1 MAAPY
6 HARVAL
12 PLRQVAVRPLLWW
25 LVASVFLVRDV
36 VGNLLTSYRPDA
48 ASVIEA
54 GHRWLTDPVAI
65 YADTAKHLAETGL
78 VPVTGLIRPPAA
90 AMLAAPFSLLP
101 GTWQVPAWTVADA
114 VAAGIGL
121 LLVQRYVT
129 RMPLERAV
137 FWAVALYCPPLYA
150 EVNAGQIGGFVLLFA
165 CGGLVA
171 AERRP
176 GLAGALAGAAAS
188 LKLYPAL
195 MALGARARWRPF
207 LIGAIAIGGLIT
219 LLACI
224 PLGAGGAWFYVT
236 NVLLPS
242 LRAPNPDCSQTSI
255 ATLFGRSLGGDPYPI
270 IEPNDSI
277 TTLQSPLHLG
287 TLAAVL
293 TVVALAAVVIAAVAA
308 ARASGWNPTYG
319 MALGLALGGLLP
331 GELNTYQYLPLLP
344 LILLVTVKAI
354 RNGRWKQLTG
364 IAIGLLLWLR
374 QPCLLPFPNL
384 WTVGALILFGVC
396 VVAARD
402 FRSRAPLAGEVARRA
417 EGEVRVP

>member
-6 HARVAL
+6 HARVVL
-12 PLRQVAVRPLLWW
+12 LLRQVIGRPLLWW
-25 LVASVFLVRDV
+25 LIAGALLVHDV

-48 ASVIEA
+48 ASIIEA
-54 GHRWLTDPVAI
+54 GHRWLTNPGAI
-65 YADTAKHLAETGL
+65 YADTARHLAETGL

-101 GTWQVPAWTVADA
+101 GSWQVAAWTVADA
-114 VAAGIGL
+114 AAAVIGL
-121 LLVQRYVT
+121 LLVQRYIT

-171 AERRP
+171 VERRP
-176 GLAGALAGAAAS
+176 ALAGALAGAAAS

-195 MALGARARWRPF
+195 MVLGARARWRPF
-207 LIGAIAIGGLIT
+207 LIGAGVTGGLIT
-219 LLACI
+219 LVACI
-224 PLGAGGAWFYVT
+224 PLGSGGAWFYVT

-242 LRAPNPDCSQTSI
+242 LRAPNPDCAQTSI
-255 ATLFGRSLGGDPYPI
+255 ATFFGRSIGGDPYPI

-277 TTLQSPLHLG
+277 ATLQSPLHLG
-287 TLAAVL
+287 ALASVL
-293 TVVALAAVVIAAVAA
+293 TVVTLAGVIVAAVVA
-308 ARASGWNPTYG
+308 ARASGWNPMYG

-331 GELNTYQYLPLLP
+331 GELNAYQYLPLLP
-344 LILLVTVKAI
+344 LVLLVTVNAI
-354 RNGRWKQLTG
+354 RSGRWRQLTG
-364 IAIGLLLWLR
+364 IAIGLLMWLR

-396 VVAARD
+396 VLAARD
-402 FRSRAPLAGEVARRA
+402 FRPRA
-417 EGEVRVP
+417 EVSR